1 MTSRGIRALLEEG
14 IVARAYVFMELGGE
28 EAAALRAFIKEAP
41 SHRERSRA
49 QAVWFS
55 AQGRTVQEITRLLSV
70 TERAV
75 RKWFAAYRRGGL
87 EALRNKPYPARKTK
101 LSPQQEEQLVAITR
115 QAPKTVGVEA
125 TTWNCR
131 LLRDWLAQTFHV
143 ELSQEWV
150 RCILR
155 KHGLRFRRPKL
166 TLTSPDPDSAR
177 KKGRLTA

>member
-1 MTSRGIRALLEEG
+1 M
-14 IVARAYVFMELGGE
+14 ARSHVFLELGE
-28 EAAALRAFIKEAP
+28 DDAAAVKSFVKEAT
-41 SHRERSRA
+41 SHRQRTRA

-55 AQGRTVQEITRLLSV
+55 AQGRTVQEITQLLSV
-70 TERAV
+70 TERGV
-75 RKWFAAYRRGGL
+75 RKWFTAYRRGGL
-87 EALRNKPYPARKTK
+87 AALRNKAYPRRRTR

-115 QAPKTVGVEA
+115 QAPSTAGLQG

-143 ELSQEWV
+143 QLSQEWV

-155 KHGLRFRRPKL
+155 QHGLRFRRPKL
-166 TLTSPDPDSAR
+166 TLTSPDPDYAQ